1 MTQTLRPPASSTCRA
16 AGAFSGRIR
25 LMTRWKTALRGP
37 ANHNDYPART
47 PASGRGSL
55 EALRLRRL
63 RILQGADGK
72 TFIQEVR
79 EQGNELLAG

>member
-37 ANHNDYPART
+37 ANHDDP
-47 PASGRGSL
+47 
-55 EALRLRRL
+55 ALRLRRL
-63 RILQGADGK
+63 GVLQVAGGK
-72 TFIQEVR
+72 TLIQEVR